1 MRNERMHNDKMN
13 NQKEVYE
20 EPPHMRPSARFSVGN
35 EAGERGCGYQASL
48 ALVSMF
54 VAKKG
59 Y

>member
-1 MRNERMHNDKMN
+1 MRNERMHKGRIYNER
-13 NQKEVYE
+13 EVYE
-20 EPPHMRPSARFSVGN
+20 EPPHMGLPARFSVGN

-54 VAKKG
+54 FVSKG

>member
-1 MRNERMHNDKMN
+1 MG
-13 NQKEVYE
+13 
-20 EPPHMRPSARFSVGN
+20 PPARFSVGN

-54 VAKKG
+54 VANKG

>member
-1 MRNERMHNDKMN
+1 MRNERMHNE
-13 NQKEVYE
+13 KEVYE

-35 EAGERGCGYQASL
+35 EAGERSCGYQALL

-54 VAKKG
+54 VANKG

>member
-13 NQKEVYE
+13 NQKEVCE
-20 EPPHMRPSARFSVGN
+20 GSPHMGPPARFSVGN

-54 VAKKG
+54 VANKG